1 MVISYDII
9 APTREVN
16 NVERISNIAQRLK
29 EYRDQFNLTLSDVSK
44 KCKIPMQT
52 LNRYELEQRV
62 PKIDTAVEIAES
74 LGINPLW
81 LQGYNVPMEDHLPSN
96 SIPFRPSHKAPI
108 VGSIPAGYPVLA
120 FEDIEGYADIP
131 YSDEENYFFLR
142 VNGESMK
149 NAGIHTGDLTG
160 MCVVAAGFNRTAF
173 CARLADGISRLAQGS
188 VKKMMLGYVLI
199 GVLLSQFI
207 QSPVVVFG
215 IVAPMLIASAESMGI
230 SPSKVIFPVGVATIC
245 TCCTLP
251 LGAGATVAGE
261 LNGYI
266 ESYGYTQHMVGFL
279 DPMMGRLPMLIIAI
293 VYFSFFAL
301 RFSPDEPIL
310 PTSLET
316 KKQKIM
322 HR

>member
-1 MVISYDII
+1 MDQLAVCLLIFAVTVIGYCSGLYSI
-9 APTREVN
+9 AT
-16 NVERISNIAQRLK
+16 ISQISLIA
-29 EYRDQFNLTLSDVSK
+29 LTLTGCLSAK
-44 KCKIPMQT
+44 Q
-52 LNRYELEQRV
+52 
-62 PKIDTAVEIAES
+62 A
-74 LGINPLW
+74 LG
-81 LQGYNVPMEDHLPSN
+81 YYSN
-96 SIPFRPSHKAPI
+96 SNVIMIA
-108 VGSIPAGYPVLA
+108 
-120 FEDIEGYADIP
+120 
-131 YSDEENYFFLR
+131 
-142 VNGESMK
+142 
-149 NAGIHTGDLTG
+149 G

-266 ESYGYTQHMVGFL
+266 ESYGYTQRMVGFL

-316 KKQKIM
+316 KNKRSCTAEYFFGNGC
-322 HR
+322 HRHFLWRCHRLDVC

>member
-1 MVISYDII
+1 MI
-9 APTREVN
+9 A
-16 NVERISNIAQRLK
+16 
-29 EYRDQFNLTLSDVSK
+29 
-44 KCKIPMQT
+44 
-52 LNRYELEQRV
+52 
-62 PKIDTAVEIAES
+62 
-74 LGINPLW
+74 
-81 LQGYNVPMEDHLPSN
+81 
-96 SIPFRPSHKAPI
+96 
-108 VGSIPAGYPVLA
+108 
-120 FEDIEGYADIP
+120 
-131 YSDEENYFFLR
+131 
-142 VNGESMK
+142 
-149 NAGIHTGDLTG
+149 G

-301 RFSPDEPIL
+301 RFSPDEPSFQPAL
-310 PTSLET
+310 
-316 KKQKIM
+316 KQKTKDHAPLSTFSEMAAIRHFLWRC
-322 HR
+322 HRLMFAKKLGLQNWEVCVAGALLMVICKVLKPKERRALFLLACSF

>member
-1 MVISYDII
+1 
-9 APTREVN
+9 
-16 NVERISNIAQRLK
+16 
-29 EYRDQFNLTLSDVSK
+29 
-44 KCKIPMQT
+44 
-52 LNRYELEQRV
+52 
-62 PKIDTAVEIAES
+62 
-74 LGINPLW
+74 
-81 LQGYNVPMEDHLPSN
+81 
-96 SIPFRPSHKAPI
+96 
-108 VGSIPAGYPVLA
+108 
-120 FEDIEGYADIP
+120 
-131 YSDEENYFFLR
+131 
-142 VNGESMK
+142 
-149 NAGIHTGDLTG
+149 
-160 MCVVAAGFNRTAF
+160 
-173 CARLADGISRLAQGS
+173 
-188 VKKMMLGYVLI
+188 
-199 GVLLSQFI
+199 
-207 QSPVVVFG
+207 
-215 IVAPMLIASAESMGI
+215 MLIASAESMGI